1 MNEHSPLRTF
11 LRKKIRTCE
20 CSLRVKSNAAY
31 LTHFL
36 VVLQKVLRETETAII
51 RLSRRQFIFK
61 VQGYPVMNL

>member
-20 CSLRVKSNAAY
+20 CSLRVKSNATY
-31 LTHFL
+31 LTHFP
-36 VVLQKVLRETETAII
+36 VVLQKVLRETETA
-51 RLSRRQFIFK
+51 RRQFLFK